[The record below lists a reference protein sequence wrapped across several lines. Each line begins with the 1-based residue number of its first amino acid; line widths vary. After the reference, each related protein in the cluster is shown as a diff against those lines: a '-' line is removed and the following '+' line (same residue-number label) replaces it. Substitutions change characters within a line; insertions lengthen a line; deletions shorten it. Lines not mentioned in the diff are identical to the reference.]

1 MGNQSRI
8 SHQGETWPD
17 LSLEITGCSWK
28 NGLEEAVGCREMN
41 IFQIFGGGQDSMNWF
56 GEEESEVTPE
66 LVGQNQ

>member
-41 IFQIFGGGQDSMNWF
+41 IFQENYFSLMGLYGTNGISLLIFQIIA
-56 GEEESEVTPE
+56 
-66 LVGQNQ
+66 